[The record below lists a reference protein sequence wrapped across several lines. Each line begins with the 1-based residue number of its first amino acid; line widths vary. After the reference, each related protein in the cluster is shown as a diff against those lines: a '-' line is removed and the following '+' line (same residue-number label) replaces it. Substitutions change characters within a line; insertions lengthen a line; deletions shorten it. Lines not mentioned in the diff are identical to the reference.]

1 MKKTKLPALLL
12 GASLSLLSVAVQ
24 AQEAAEEGKVQLFVR
39 SIEEGMPLDRSTSS
53 PKLEVSD
60 LQEARRGVWAAWKQ
74 ANAKVKEP
82 KLPAV
87 AALDTGLTGKIVLPA
102 ALEPSAVM
110 DYYWGRKGED
120 TLPGGLPVFVYL
132 HGSGPRDAEW
142 STGFKLANRF
152 EDAPS
157 LYFIPR
163 IPNEG
168 PYYRWWQRGKQ
179 WAWEWLLRQLM
190 LHDEVDARRIYVF
203 GISEGGY
210 GSQRLASF
218 YADYWAA
225 AGPMAGGEPLKNA
238 PAENCGCIGFSLLT
252 GADDGGFYR
261 NRLTGWTAEAF
272 DSLAN
277 ACPGMYPHRVELIP
291 GRGHAIDYRPTT
303 PWLKSFVRNPS
314 PSEYVWEDFEMDGR
328 HRRGFYNLL
337 VEKRPCDSLRTM
349 YKVRIRDNKVNLEV
363 SDVRYR
369 TVLTDSIWGIELRFA
384 KMLTPATGGE
394 LTLFLDEHLVD
405 LRRKV
410 TVTVNGRRVFRGRVA
425 CREADMMRSLSAFY
439 DRERIYPASV
449 RVRY

>member
-1 MKKTKLPALLL
+1 MKKMRLWLW
-12 GASLSLLSVAVQ
+12 GASLALLPVAMQ
-24 AQEAAEEGKVQLFVR
+24 AQVLAEDGQVRLFVR
-39 SIEEGMPLDRSTSS
+39 SIEEGRPLERDADA
-53 PKLEVSD
+53 PVLEAGDVA
-60 LQEARRGVWAAWKQ
+60 EARRRIWDVWRR
-74 ANAKVKEP
+74 ANAEVEEP

-87 AALDTGLTGKIVLPA
+87 AALDAGRTGQIVLPDS
-102 ALEPSAVM
+102 LEPSAVM
-110 DYYWGRKGED
+110 DYYWGRKGQD
-120 TLPGGLPVFVYL
+120 TLAGSLPVFVYL

-168 PYYRWWQRGKQ
+168 AYYRWWQRGKQ

-190 LHDEVDARRIYVF
+190 LCDEVDARRIYVL

-210 GSQRLASF
+210 GGQRLASF

-238 PAENCGCIGFSLLT
+238 PAENCGCMGFSLLT
-252 GADDGGFYR
+252 GAEDDGFYR
-261 NRLTGWTAEAF
+261 NLLTGWTAEAF

-277 ACPGMYPHRVELIP
+277 ACLGMYPHRVELVP
-291 GRGHAIDYRPTT
+291 GCGHAIDYRPTT
-303 PWLKSFVRNPS
+303 PWLKSFVRQPS

-337 VEKRPCDSLRTM
+337 VEKRPCDTLRTM
-349 YKVRIRDNKVNLEV
+349 YKVRIRDNKVDMEI

-369 TVLTDSIWGIELRFA
+369 TVLTDSIWGIELRFE
-384 KMLTPATGGE
+384 KTLTPATGGE

-410 TVTVNGRRVFRGRVA
+410 TVKVNGRRVFRGRVT

-439 DRERIYPASV
+439 DRWRIYPASV

>member
-1 MKKTKLPALLL
+1 MKKMRLWLW
-12 GASLSLLSVAVQ
+12 GASLALLPVAMQ
-24 AQEAAEEGKVQLFVR
+24 AQVLAEDGQVRLFVR
-39 SIEEGMPLDRSTSS
+39 SIEEGRPLERDADA
-53 PKLEVSD
+53 PVLEAGDVA
-60 LQEARRGVWAAWKQ
+60 EARRRIWDVWRR
-74 ANAKVKEP
+74 ANAEVEEP

-87 AALDTGLTGKIVLPA
+87 AALDAGRTGQIVLPDS
-102 ALEPSAVM
+102 LEPSAVM
-110 DYYWGRKGED
+110 DYYWGRKGQD
-120 TLPGGLPVFVYL
+120 TLAGSLPVFVYL

-168 PYYRWWQRGKQ
+168 AYYRWWQRGKQ
-179 WAWEWLLRQLM
+179 WAWEWLWRQLM
-190 LHDEVDARRIYVF
+190 LCDEVDARRIYVL

-210 GSQRLASF
+210 GGQRLASF

-238 PAENCGCIGFSLLT
+238 PAENCGCMGFSLLT
-252 GADDGGFYR
+252 GAEDDGFYR
-261 NRLTGWTAEAF
+261 NLLTGWTAEAF

-277 ACPGMYPHRVELIP
+277 ACLGMYPHRVELVP
-291 GRGHAIDYRPTT
+291 GCGHAIDYRPTT
-303 PWLKSFVRNPS
+303 PWLKSFVRQPS

-337 VEKRPCDSLRTM
+337 VEKRPCDTLRTM
-349 YKVRIRDNKVNLEV
+349 YKVRIRDNKVDMEI

-369 TVLTDSIWGIELRFA
+369 TVLTDSIWGIELRFE
-384 KMLTPATGGE
+384 KTLTPATGGE

-410 TVTVNGRRVFRGRVA
+410 TVKVNGRRVFRGRVT

-439 DRERIYPASV
+439 DRWRIYPASV